1 MLENVVILM
10 PCNDFF
16 KLFFKKNPPNVIG
29 DAQVF
34 IKVKLMQGQKSLIRY
49 DER

>member
-10 PCNDFF
+10 PCNDS
-16 KLFFKKNPPNVIG
+16 LKKNPPNVIG